1 MKYLR
6 KTVRTISGYIDII
19 NRFRNQV
26 DSTTKILFRGQANA
40 KWKIESSLERIGLD
54 NITFNKYYT
63 LVDSYKPE
71 INAYGKKF
79 QRKVKYNGYDFD
91 FSDYSK
97 ISYGRFPDLE
107 YLTYLRHHGFPS
119 PLIDV
124 TLSEYVALFFACEDA
139 VDSAKKI
146 KSGKVFVLQS
156 ELWNHAVSGY
166 KEIHEIGHYIET
178 DLRHLTQQSE
188 YLIACCFDLDKNEW
202 KFVPFDLEGSLK
214 DACQE
219 SESILE
225 IRIPAS
231 VKVNLLKELD
241 KMNINHY
248 TLYRDEDSLMKK
260 MKFDFL
266 KENGRIV

>member
-1 MKYLR
+1 MKCLR
-6 KTVRTISGYIDII
+6 KTIRTISEYIDII
-19 NRFRNQV
+19 NIFRNQV

-40 KWKIESSLERIGLD
+40 KWKIESSLERIGLK
-54 NITFNKYYT
+54 NLTFNNYYT

-79 QRKVKYNGYDFD
+79 SRKVTCNGYDFD

-97 ISYGRFPDLE
+97 ISYDGFPEIE

-124 TLSEYVALFFACEDA
+124 TLSEYIALFFACEDA
-139 VDSAKKI
+139 VGSANEI

-166 KEIHEIGHYIET
+166 TEIYEIGRYIET

-188 YLIACCFDLDKNEW
+188 YLVACCYDLDKREW
-202 KFVPFDLEGSLK
+202 KFVPFDLEGCLK
-214 DACQE
+214 EASQE
-219 SESILE
+219 SNSILE
-225 IRIPAS
+225 IQIPAS
-231 VKVNLLKELD
+231 VKGNLLKELD

-266 KENGRIV
+266 AENGRLI